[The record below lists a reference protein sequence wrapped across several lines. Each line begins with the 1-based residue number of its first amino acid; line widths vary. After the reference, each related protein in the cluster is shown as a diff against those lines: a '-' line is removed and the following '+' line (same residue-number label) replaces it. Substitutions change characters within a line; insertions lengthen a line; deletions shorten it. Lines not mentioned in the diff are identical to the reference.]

1 MRDAQLARNTPCQ
14 QSWRGHGSERIPSS
28 LSRVRTRWQVTENSG
43 AKDKLK
49 SMNLS
54 LAVFEEVVFH
64 CYHVSNDRAPSET
77 KPISNDE
84 SSAWNVF
91 LILTIMQDAMTQRL
105 ISNMSMSFESN
116 IRNYQCLGRN
126 MLLPCLSFRN
136 PGIGI

>member
-1 MRDAQLARNTPCQ
+1 MFQ
-14 QSWRGHGSERIPSS
+14 II
-28 LSRVRTRWQVTENSG
+28 
-43 AKDKLK
+43 
-49 SMNLS
+49 M
-54 LAVFEEVVFH
+54 
-64 CYHVSNDRAPSET
+64 HVGKRAPSET

-136 PGIGI
+136 PGIWRLNMLPVF